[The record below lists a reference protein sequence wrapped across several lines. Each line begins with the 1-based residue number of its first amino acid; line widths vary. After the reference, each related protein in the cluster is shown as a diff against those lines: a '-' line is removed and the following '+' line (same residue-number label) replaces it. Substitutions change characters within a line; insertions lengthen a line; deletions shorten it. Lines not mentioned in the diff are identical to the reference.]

1 MDVGLRELRQQAS
14 ELVRRVE
21 SGEVVTVTVSGRP
34 AARLV
39 PAELNRWRRDAD
51 IRCLF
56 AGPGDD
62 EWPRDRDGL
71 DDALRDPWPTT

>member
-21 SGEVVTVTVSGRP
+21 AGEIITVTVSGRP

-39 PAELNRWRRDAD
+39 PAERNTWRRYQDLIELLAGPADPLWDAD
-51 IRCLF
+51 RALID
-56 AGPGDD
+56 AA
-62 EWPRDRDGL
+62 PRDPRTSG
-71 DDALRDPWPTT
+71 